1 AMAGVSWA
9 EGVSSGTNFP
19 SSNGTNASSGGAL
32 GADVQH
38 SLFAVTSSAVLV
50 LGLLGNALALAL
62 LSCRAK
68 PLSHSYILLLQL
80 ALLDTLFLG
89 VLPLH
94 IHSQL
99 RGDTWAFGDVA
110 CRVSGALFCLHI
122 SLSVAFFSCLCAD
135 LWLAVLHPF
144 TSIRL
149 RATHYLLLATA
160 LWLVALGAAVPL
172 VLHSRGVVRSSTG
185 CFGSFPASWAHPT
198 APLTILAF
206 IFGVLV
212 PFCITLLGFPLVAR
226 SVWRSRRRAARRKAL
241 GTICIILGICAL
253 CFVPQQL
260 TQLLRFL
267 LGLRLLPREPLPA
280 LIPQIQRVT
289 SALASCSCCLNPL
302 LYYFHSSSRLWR
314 CPFRL
319 RLRAKRVFTICDRN
333 FGDPSW
339 DCEAGQ
345 RRGRKNHGDGVN

>member
-1 AMAGVSWA
+1 MAGISWA

-19 SSNGTNASSGGAL
+19 SPNGTNASSGGGL
-32 GADVQH
+32 GADLQH
-38 SLFAVTSSAVLV
+38 SLFAVTYSAVLV
-50 LGLLGNALALAL
+50 LGLLGNALALSL

-80 ALLDTLFLG
+80 GLLDALFLC

-99 RGDTWAFGDVA
+99 RGDTWTFGDTA
-110 CRVSGALFCLHI
+110 CRVTGALFCLHI

-144 TSIRL
+144 TSIQL
-149 RATHYLLLATA
+149 RATHYLLVATA
-160 LWLVALGAAVPL
+160 LWVVALGGTVPQ
-172 VLHSRGVVRSSTG
+172 VLRSRGVVRSSTG

-198 APLTILAF
+198 APHTILAF
-206 IFGVLV
+206 VFGVLV
-212 PFCITLLGFPLVAR
+212 PFSIILLGFPLVAR
-226 SVWRSRRRAARRKAL
+226 SIWQSRRRAAKRKAL
-241 GTICIILGICAL
+241 GTISIILGICAL
-253 CFVPQQL
+253 RFLPHHL
-260 TQLLRFL
+260 AQLLRFL
-267 LGLRLLPREPLPA
+267 LGLRLIQREPFPS
-280 LIPQIQRVT
+280 LIPEIQRVT

-302 LYYFHSSSRLWR
+302 LYYFHSSSRHWH

-319 RLRAKRVFTICDRN
+319 RLRSKRVFTICDQN

-339 DCEAGQ
+339 GYKPGQ
-345 RRGRKNHGDGVN
+345 RRGRKNHGDGIN